1 MKSIFAARIWDNGIG
16 ASFWTAKNVMDTY
29 NTPRWQ
35 LLSKNPQTNA
45 TAKFT
50 CPRCGK
56 KGRFRRYWD
65 NKTNDWLQGDYG
77 RCDRTGGC
85 GFDESPYSEQFYQRH
100 TLAAGRAL
108 AARRTLTA
116 GRTAPTPAAAPAAEP
131 PHDFSGTFAQWWD
144 AYQDNTLRDW
154 LANLYGSAATSTC
167 DDYLLTGAPKGGA
180 WACYWQTDGHGAI
193 TDGRLVKYQ
202 SDGHRH
208 HEGYRADWVRNW
220 AEKHGESVPAS
231 TPKHL
236 YGLHLLH
243 DGDRVLIVE
252 AEKTAII
259 LESCYRAGQRQRKYD
274 CILATGGGTYLAGA
288 FQRDAALLAAASSIT
303 LSMDNDPQGGQWVE
317 VAARLQKLTHLQIDF
332 DTETS
337 GEGVP
342 PKWDLA
348 DIVLAELET
357 LRGRERAETA
367 KFEANGSKANQ
378 EAATANSGLSAVK
391 IRANSEPL
399 ATSIE
404 AARPDSGLAD
414 ILLRFGFPADYVPRG
429 HGYEA
434 QFLF

>member
-1 MKSIFAARIWDNGIG
+1 
-16 ASFWTAKNVMDTY
+16 MDTY

-35 LLSKNPQTNA
+35 LTSRNPQTNA

-56 KGRFRRYWD
+56 KGTFRRYWD
-65 NKTNDWLQGDYG
+65 NKTGDWLQGDYG
-77 RCDRTGGC
+77 RCDRVNGC

-108 AARRTLTA
+108 AKSCGLTSTKRATARPAT
-116 GRTAPTPAAAPAAEP
+116 AAAEPETP
-131 PHDFSGTFAQWWD
+131 PHDFAATFAGWWES
-144 AYQDNTLRDW
+144 YPDNTLRAW
-154 LANLYGSAATSTC
+154 LAGLYGSAATSTC
-167 DDYLLTGAPKGGA
+167 DDYLLTGTPNGTG
-180 WACYWQTDGHGAI
+180 WACYWYTDGHGI
-193 TDGRLVKYQ
+193 VTDGRLVKYQ
-202 SDGHRH
+202 SDGHRY

-220 AEKHGESVPAS
+220 AGRNGESVPAS

-252 AEKTAII
+252 AEKTALV
-259 LESCYRAGQRQRKYD
+259 LETCYRAGQRQRKYD

-317 VAARLQKLTHLQIDF
+317 VAAKLQRDTGLRIDF

-357 LRGRERAETA
+357 LRWRERAETA
-367 KFEANGSKANQ
+367 KIEANGSEGVQ
-378 EAATANSGLSAVK
+378 EAAA
-391 IRANSEPL
+391 ANSEPL
-399 ATSIE
+399 AASIE
-404 AARPDSGLAD
+404 AARPDSELAD

>member
-1 MKSIFAARIWDNGIG
+1 MYD
-16 ASFWTAKNVMDTY
+16 
-29 NTPRWQ
+29 TPRWQ
-35 LLSKNPQTNA
+35 LRSKNPETNA

-56 KGRFRRYWD
+56 KGTFRRYWD
-65 NKTNDWLQGDYG
+65 NKTGDWLQGDYG
-77 RCDRTGGC
+77 RCDRVNGC

-108 AARRTLTA
+108 ATSCGLTSTKRATARPAT
-116 GRTAPTPAAAPAAEP
+116 AAAEPETP
-131 PHDFSGTFAQWWD
+131 PHDFSGTFAEWWD

-167 DDYLLTGAPKGGA
+167 DDYLLTGAPMGGA

-193 TDGRLVKYQ
+193 TDGRLIKYQ
-202 SDGHRH
+202 SDGHRAKG
-208 HEGYRADWVRNW
+208 EGYTADWVRNW
-220 AEKHGESVPAS
+220 AGKHGESVPAS

-252 AEKTAII
+252 AEKTAIV
-259 LESCYRAGQRQRKYD
+259 LETCYRAGQRQRKYD

-288 FQRDAALLAAASSIT
+288 FRRDAALLAAASSIT

-317 VAARLQKLTHLQIDF
+317 VAARLQQLTHLQIDF

-342 PKWDLA
+342 LKWDLA

-357 LRGRERAETA
+357 LRGRGRAETA
-367 KFEANGSKANQ
+367 KIEANGSEVNQ
-378 EAATANSGLSAVK
+378 EAAAANCGLSAVK
-391 IRANSEPL
+391 IRANSKPL

-404 AARPDSGLAD
+404 AARQDSELAD

>member
-1 MKSIFAARIWDNGIG
+1 
-16 ASFWTAKNVMDTY
+16 
-29 NTPRWQ
+29 
-35 LLSKNPQTNA
+35 
-45 TAKFT
+45 
-50 CPRCGK
+50 
-56 KGRFRRYWD
+56 
-65 NKTNDWLQGDYG
+65 
-77 RCDRTGGC
+77 
-85 GFDESPYSEQFYQRH
+85 
-100 TLAAGRAL
+100 
-108 AARRTLTA
+108 
-116 GRTAPTPAAAPAAEP
+116 
-131 PHDFSGTFAQWWD
+131 
-144 AYQDNTLRDW
+144 
-154 LANLYGSAATSTC
+154 LYGSAATSTC
-167 DDYLLTGAPKGGA
+167 DDYLLTGTPNGTG
-180 WACYWQTDGHGAI
+180 WACYWQTDGHGI
-193 TDGRLVKYQ
+193 VTDGRMIKYQ
-202 SDGHRH
+202 SDGHRAKG
-208 HEGYRADWVRNW
+208 EGYTADWVRNW
-220 AEKHGESVPAS
+220 AGKHGESVPAS

-252 AEKTAII
+252 AEKTAIV
-259 LESCYRAGQRQRKYD
+259 LETCYRAGQRQRKYD

-317 VAARLQKLTHLQIDF
+317 VAARLQKLTHLRIDF

-342 PKWDLA
+342 LKWDLA

-367 KFEANGSKANQ
+367 KIEANGSEVNQ
-378 EAATANSGLSAVK
+378 EAAAANCGLSAVK
-391 IRANSEPL
+391 IRANSKPL

-404 AARPDSGLAD
+404 AARPDSELAD

>member
-1 MKSIFAARIWDNGIG
+1 
-16 ASFWTAKNVMDTY
+16 MDTY

-56 KGRFRRYWD
+56 KGRFRRFWD
-65 NKTNDWLQGDYG
+65 NKTGDWLQGDYG

-108 AARRTLTA
+108 ATSCGLTA
-116 GRTAPTPAAAPAAEP
+116 TKRATARPATAAAEPETP
-131 PHDFSGTFAQWWD
+131 PHDFAATFAGWWES
-144 AYQDNTLRDW
+144 YPDNTLRAW
-154 LANLYGSAATSTC
+154 LAGLYGSAATSTC
-167 DDYLLTGAPKGGA
+167 DGYLLTGTPNGTG
-180 WACYWQTDGHGAI
+180 WACYWYTDGHGVV

-202 SDGHRH
+202 SDGHRY

-220 AEKHGESVPAS
+220 AERHGESVPAS

-252 AEKTAII
+252 AEKTALV

-317 VAARLQKLTHLQIDF
+317 VAAKLQRDTGLRIDF

-342 PKWDLA
+342 LKWDLA

-367 KFEANGSKANQ
+367 KFEANGSEANQ
-378 EAATANSGLSAVK
+378 EAAA
-391 IRANSEPL
+391 ANSEPL
-399 ATSIE
+399 AASIE

>member
-1 MKSIFAARIWDNGIG
+1 MGLYD
-16 ASFWTAKNVMDTY
+16 
-29 NTPRWQ
+29 TPRWQ
-35 LLSKNPQTNA
+35 LTSRNPQTNA
-45 TAKFT
+45 TAKHT

-56 KGRFRRYWD
+56 KGTFRRYWD
-65 NKTNDWLQGDYG
+65 NKTGDWLQGDYG
-77 RCDRTGGC
+77 RCDRVNGC

-108 AARRTLTA
+108 ATSCGLTSTKRATARPAT
-116 GRTAPTPAAAPAAEP
+116 AAAEPETP
-131 PHDFSGTFAQWWD
+131 PHDFAATFAGWWES
-144 AYQDNTLRDW
+144 YPDNTLRAW
-154 LANLYGSAATSTC
+154 LAGLYGSAATSTC
-167 DDYLLTGAPKGGA
+167 DDYLLTGTPNGTG
-180 WACYWQTDGHGAI
+180 WACYWQTDGHGI
-193 TDGRLVKYQ
+193 VTDGRMIKYQ
-202 SDGHRH
+202 SDGHRAKG
-208 HEGYRADWVRNW
+208 EGYTADWVRNW
-220 AEKHGESVPAS
+220 AGKHGESVPAS

-252 AEKTAII
+252 AEKTAIV
-259 LESCYRAGQRQRKYD
+259 LETCYRAGQRHRKYD

-317 VAARLQKLTHLQIDF
+317 VAARLQKLTHLRIDF

-342 PKWDLA
+342 LKWDLA

-357 LRGRERAETA
+357 LRGRARAETA
-367 KFEANGSKANQ
+367 KIEANGSEVNQ
-378 EAATANSGLSAVK
+378 EAAAANCGLSAVK
-391 IRANSEPL
+391 IRANSKPL

-404 AARPDSGLAD
+404 AARQDSELAD

>member
-1 MKSIFAARIWDNGIG
+1 
-16 ASFWTAKNVMDTY
+16 MDTY

-35 LLSKNPQTNA
+35 LLSKNPQTGA

-56 KGRFRRYWD
+56 KGRFRRFWD
-65 NKTNDWLQGDYG
+65 NKTGGWLQGDYG

-108 AARRTLTA
+108 ATSCGLTA
-116 GRTAPTPAAAPAAEP
+116 TKRATARPATAAAEPETP
-131 PHDFSGTFAQWWD
+131 PHDFAATFAGWWES
-144 AYQDNTLRDW
+144 YPDNTLRAW
-154 LANLYGSAATSTC
+154 LAGLYGSAATSTC
-167 DDYLLTGAPKGGA
+167 DDYLLTGTPNGTG
-180 WACYWQTDGHGAI
+180 WACYWYTDGNGI
-193 TDGRLVKYQ
+193 VTDGRLVKYQ
-202 SDGHRH
+202 SDGHRY
-208 HEGYRADWVRNW
+208 HEGYRADWVRGLI
-220 AEKHGESVPAS
+220 ERGEQRRKVPVSVPAS

-252 AEKTAII
+252 AEKTALV

-317 VAARLQKLTHLQIDF
+317 VAARLQQLTRLQIDF
-332 DTETS
+332 DDETS

-342 PKWDLA
+342 LKWDLA

-367 KFEANGSKANQ
+367 KIEANGSEANQ
-378 EAATANSGLSAVK
+378 EAAAANSGLSAVK

-404 AARPDSGLAD
+404 AARPDSELAD
-414 ILLRFGFPADYVPRG
+414 ILQRFGFPADYVPRG